1 MVSKWP
7 FFLGNDSNHN
17 WLALLSSHLL
27 NNAYQII
34 DQMREMI
41 RENLSKRKKKF
52 KNKAKLFVVIKPVNV
67 AADEK

>member
-1 MVSKWP
+1 
-7 FFLGNDSNHN
+7 
-17 WLALLSSHLL
+17 
-27 NNAYQII
+27 
-34 DQMREMI
+34 MREMI